1 VSLACTAC
9 QYVSPTSCDGCCP
22 RCRSRSLYCT
32 TCGSVQPQGSVDC
45 AACRSRDVTVL
56 PPGGRLAASP
66 ALAVPRVSEVY
77 AAGRYGVTATVM
89 MPAGDVEILNELAT
103 LAELLSA
110 MATKAGSGLRGYT
123 EHTRKM
129 VRDMRILAADIQ
141 EEIEQRRGPL

>member
-1 VSLACTAC
+1 VTLACTAC
-9 QYVSPTSCDGCCP
+9 RYVPPTPCDGYCP
-22 RCRSRSLYCT
+22 RCGSQNLYCT
-32 TCGSVQPQGSVDC
+32 TCGSVQPQGASDC
-45 AACRSRDVTVL
+45 ESCRSKSVAVL

-77 AAGRYGVTATVM
+77 AAGRYGVTATVT

-103 LAELLSA
+103 LAELLSV
-110 MATKAGSGLRGYT
+110 MATKAGSGFRGYT